1 MLSLS
6 LPANGD
12 RRQTTTHMEHYE
24 LTPEQLKQYIAVL
37 DAAESYR
44 DLSDDEK
51 EQGVVQKQDDVL
63 RGLNAS
69 RPT

>member
-1 MLSLS
+1 
-6 LPANGD
+6 
-12 RRQTTTHMEHYE
+12 MEQYK
-24 LTPEQLKQYIAVL
+24 LTKEQLKQYIAVL

-63 RGLNAS
+63 WRLNAT